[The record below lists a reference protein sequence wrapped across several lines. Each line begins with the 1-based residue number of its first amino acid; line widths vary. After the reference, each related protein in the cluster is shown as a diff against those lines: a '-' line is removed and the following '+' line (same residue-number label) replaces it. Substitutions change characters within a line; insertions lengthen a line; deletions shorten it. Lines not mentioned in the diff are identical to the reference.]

1 MVYRFL
7 ADALVVFHTAFV
19 LSVAFGGLV
28 VLRYPRAIWVHVP
41 VALWG
46 ATIELTGWICPLT
59 TLENHLRRL
68 GGEAGYTG
76 GFIAHHLTPIL
87 YPDGLTR
94 TGQFA
99 LAAFVLALNAAVYTA
114 VWRRR
119 RKEP

>member
-87 YPDGLTR
+87 YPAGLTR

-119 RKEP
+119 RKER